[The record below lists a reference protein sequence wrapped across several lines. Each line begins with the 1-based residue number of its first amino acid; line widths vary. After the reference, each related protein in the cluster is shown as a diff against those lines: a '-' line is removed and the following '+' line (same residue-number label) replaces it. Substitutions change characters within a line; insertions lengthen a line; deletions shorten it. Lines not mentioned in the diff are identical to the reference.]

1 MSAIAMWKR
10 RGKKIRL
17 GFDLRSTAGP
27 EDTNERKTDMNAKVK
42 KTEKSPF
49 NKLVLNN
56 ISQAGKT
63 MIAEYVQRVMS
74 ETSDE
79 QWAELRGGASMS
91 GAPVFADLQSE
102 IDKMK
107 LTSKGCSWLKDT
119 TAAQVREILH
129 RVSKLTYKVGGKV
142 VRIGRRIVNWIFSV
156 LDRFPRSVGAIVLV
170 VLIGA
175 LLGAI
180 PLIGGL
186 VSCLFQIPA
195 LYAAGAL
202 VFLEAGADLWI
213 EVKRA

>member
-1 MSAIAMWKR
+1 MKNNM
-10 RGKKIRL
+10 KKIEDVKMTQEEK
-17 GFDLRSTAGP
+17 DLVADLSRQVNAELTP
-27 EDTNERKTDMNAKVK
+27 AKVSELSGEAASHEDDGFVDYH
-42 KTEKSPF
+42 EKIDEL
-49 NKLVLNN
+49 KLP
-56 ISQAGKT
+56 T
-63 MIAEYVQRVMS
+63 
-74 ETSDE
+74 
-79 QWAELRGGASMS
+79 
-91 GAPVFADLQSE
+91 
-102 IDKMK
+102 
-107 LTSKGCSWLKDT
+107 KGVSWMNGQ
-119 TAAQVREILH
+119 TARQIREALH
-129 RVSKLTYKVGGKV
+129 RLVGLTRKVGGKV

-213 EVKRA
+213 AVKRA

>member
-1 MSAIAMWKR
+1 
-10 RGKKIRL
+10 
-17 GFDLRSTAGP
+17 
-27 EDTNERKTDMNAKVK
+27 MNAKVK

-142 VRIGRRIVNWIFSV
+142 VRIGGRIIKWILSMAA
-156 LDRFPRSVGAIVLV
+156 R
-170 VLIGA
+170 
-175 LLGAI
+175 I
-180 PLIGGL
+180 PGTVTL
-186 VSCLFQIPA
+186 
-195 LYAAGAL
+195 AL
-202 VFLEAGADLWI
+202 VLCMLCLLCQLVPFVGQLLLPIVSMAAAAVVAFTAVAESLLNLYMDARHA
-213 EVKRA
+213 